1 MATIKTVALILK
13 TMNWRDSSR
22 IITIFTKNNGRLDVI
37 AKGAN
42 RYRSK
47 YFGILEPLNLV
58 EVVVYYSETRDLQ
71 MLGKAELESSFSGI
85 KSNLEKTGFAFAILE
100 IVYTFF
106 KDHNPATEF
115 YEFVVFILGEIE
127 RGRLTNIYF
136 WYFML
141 KLTSY
146 LGFKPEFKSC
156 RLCGKKIT
164 GRLVYFSFDSG
175 AVICTGCGRAGQRNY
190 QMPSSMCHYLEHLQR
205 THYKKIGN
213 IVTPE
218 LDYFEITRFLQMY
231 LRYHT
236 NEKLELKAL
245 KYFKLN

>member
-1 MATIKTVALILK
+1 M
-13 TMNWRDSSR
+13 
-22 IITIFTKNNGRLDVI
+22 FTKDNGRLDVI

-42 RYRSK
+42 RFRST

-58 EVVVYYSETRDLQ
+58 EVVVYHSESRELQ
-71 MLGKAELESSFSGI
+71 ILGKAELELSFSGI
-85 KSNLEKTGFAFAILE
+85 KSNLEKTGYAFAILE
-100 IVYTFF
+100 IIFTFF
-106 KDHNPATEF
+106 KDQNPVTEF
-115 YEFVVFILGEIE
+115 YEFVIYILREIE
-127 RGRLTNIYF
+127 KGGLSYIYF

-156 RLCGKKIT
+156 RLCGKEIK

-175 AVICTGCGRAGQRNY
+175 AVICTNCGSAGQQTY
-190 QMPSSMCHYLEHLQR
+190 QIPSSVIHFLEHLQG
-205 THYKKIGN
+205 THYKMIGN
-213 IVTPE
+213 VVAPE
-218 LDYFEITRFLQMY
+218 FDYFEITRFLQMY

-245 KYFKLN
+245 QYFKVN